1 MTQQVNRCY
10 SIGPDRGAHVWAEKL
25 FQKSYEVN
33 LLNHLDHC
41 ALMEADLLRNVRHS
55 FNFSLVHLGDSL
67 DELTW

>member
-1 MTQQVNRCY
+1 MTQQVNRRY

-41 ALMEADLLRNVRHS
+41 ALMEADLL
-55 FNFSLVHLGDSL
+55 
-67 DELTW
+67 